1 MSKRRWRRPGWKGWV
16 AIVVAVLVVV
26 GGVGGW
32 LLTRG
37 GGTAATQALTV
48 QVTSGT
54 VKQTVSASGTIEPA
68 KTADLDF
75 AVSGTV
81 TKVYV
86 AAGDKVVKGQ
96 ALAKVDDAALVAS
109 RTAARASY
117 DAAVSQHTTDVDAG
131 ASDVQ
136 LAADETA
143 VVSAQASLDSAKQD
157 VANAVLR
164 STING
169 TVSAIDLAVGDVVSG
184 GSSGSGSG
192 GNGLSNAAS
201 SDSSSSS
208 SAVTVTSSNKF
219 IVDATVAADEA
230 SQVKKGMQAQ
240 VTVTGSSATIY
251 GTVQSV
257 GLVAQTSDGG
267 AAVFP
272 VTIAVTGKQKDL
284 YAGTSATASIIVK
297 QVPNVVSVMS
307 RAVQSS
313 GGSTY
318 VMKMVGGKA
327 VKTPV
332 KVGTVY
338 GTSTQILSGLK
349 AGDTVQVP
357 GITLPSGG
365 GNRNGNGGGT
375 GRTFQFG
382 PGGGGSGGGF
392 VGGPGAGGGAGLAGL
407 AVQKQALLGGGQ

>member
-1 MSKRRWRRPGWKGWV
+1 
-16 AIVVAVLVVV
+16 
-26 GGVGGW
+26 
-32 LLTRG
+32 
-37 GGTAATQALTV
+37 
-48 QVTSGT
+48 
-54 VKQTVSASGTIEPA
+54 
-68 KTADLDF
+68 
-75 AVSGTV
+75 
-81 TKVYV
+81 
-86 AAGDKVVKGQ
+86 
-96 ALAKVDDAALVAS
+96 
-109 RTAARASY
+109 
-117 DAAVSQHTTDVDAG
+117 
-131 ASDVQ
+131 
-136 LAADETA
+136 
-143 VVSAQASLDSAKQD
+143 
-157 VANAVLR
+157 
-164 STING
+164 
-169 TVSAIDLAVGDVVSG
+169 
-184 GSSGSGSG
+184 
-192 GNGLSNAAS
+192 
-201 SDSSSSS
+201 
-208 SAVTVTSSNKF
+208 VTSSNKF

>member
-1 MSKRRWRRPGWKGWV
+1 VSKRRWKRPGLKGWV
-16 AIVVAVLVVV
+16 AIVAVLVI
-26 GGVGGW
+26 GGGAGGW

-37 GGTAATQALTV
+37 GGTQAAQALTV

-86 AAGDKVVKGQ
+86 AAGDKVTKGQ
-96 ALAKVDDAALVAS
+96 ALAAVDDTALVAS
-109 RTAARASY
+109 RTAAQASY
-117 DAAVSQHTTDVDAG
+117 DAAVSQHTTDIDAG

-136 LAADETA
+136 LAADATA

-157 VANAVLR
+157 VTDAVLR

-169 TVSAIDLAVGDVVSG
+169 TVSAIDLAVGDVV
-184 GSSGSGSG
+184 GSSGG

-201 SDSSSSS
+201 SDSSSGS
-208 SAVTVTSSNKF
+208 SAVTVASTNKF
-219 IVDATVAADEA
+219 IVDGTVAADEA
-230 SQVKKGMQAQ
+230 SQVRKGMQAQ
-240 VTVTGSSATIY
+240 ITATGSSATIY

-257 GLVAQTSDGG
+257 GLVAQTSSSG

-272 VTIAVTGKQKDL
+272 VTIAVTGAQKGL
-284 YAGTSATASIIVK
+284 YAGTSATASVIVK

-318 VMKMVGGKA
+318 VMKMVDGKA

-338 GTSTQILSGLK
+338 GASTQILSGLK

-357 GITLPSGG
+357 GITLPSGT
-365 GNRNGNGGGT
+365 GNRTGSRTGQNRTFGTGGGFAGFGGGGGGT
-375 GRTFQFG
+375 FVAPGGFG
-382 PGGGGSGGGF
+382 GAPGGG
-392 VGGPGAGGGAGLAGL
+392 
-407 AVQKQALLGGGQ
+407 Q

>member
-1 MSKRRWRRPGWKGWV
+1 MSKRRWRRPGPKGWV
-16 AIVVAVLVVV
+16 AIVVAVLVV
-26 GGVGGW
+26 GGGAGGW

-37 GGTAATQALTV
+37 GGSQAAEALTV

-81 TKVYV
+81 TEVYV

-96 ALAKVDDAALVAS
+96 RLAAVDDTALVAS
-109 RTAARASY
+109 RTAAQASY
-117 DAAVSQHTTDVDAG
+117 DAAVSQHTTDVDAD

-136 LAADETA
+136 LAADQTA

-157 VANAVLR
+157 VTDAVLR

-169 TVSAIDLAVGDVVSG
+169 TVSSLDLAVGDVV
-184 GSSGSGSG
+184 GSGSG
-192 GNGLSNAAS
+192 GSGGSALSNAAS
-201 SDSSSSS
+201 SDSSGS
-208 SAVTVTSSNKF
+208 SAVTVASTNKF
-219 IVDATVAADEA
+219 IVEATVAADEA

-240 VTVTGSSATIY
+240 ITATGSSATIY

-272 VTIAVTGKQKDL
+272 VTIAVTGKQQGL
-284 YAGTSATASIIVK
+284 YAGTSATASVIVK
-297 QVPNVVSVMS
+297 QIPDVVSVMS
-307 RAVQSS
+307 RAVRSS
-313 GGSTY
+313 GSQTY

-327 VKTPV
+327 VKAPV
-332 KVGTVY
+332 QIGTVY
-338 GTSTQILSGLK
+338 GASTQILSGLK
-349 AGDTVQVP
+349 AGDSVQVP
-357 GITLPSGG
+357 GITLPSRTGN
-365 GNRNGNGGGT
+365 GNRTGSGNGQ
-375 GRTFQFG
+375 RTF
-382 PGGGGSGGGF
+382 GGGGFPAGGFSGGGF
-392 VGGPGAGGGAGLAGL
+392 SGGGR
-407 AVQKQALLGGGQ
+407 

>member
-1 MSKRRWRRPGWKGWV
+1 VSKRRWKRPGWKGWV
-16 AIVVAVLVVV
+16 AIVVAVLVI
-26 GGVGGW
+26 GGGAGGW

-37 GGTAATQALTV
+37 GGTQAAQALTV

-75 AVSGTV
+75 GVSGTV

-96 ALAKVDDAALVAS
+96 ALAVVDDTALVAA
-109 RTAARASY
+109 RTAAQASY

-136 LAADETA
+136 LAADQTA

-157 VANAVLR
+157 VTDAVLR

-169 TVSAIDLAVGDVVSG
+169 TVSSLDLAVGDVV
-184 GSSGSGSG
+184 GSSGG

-201 SDSSSSS
+201 SDSSSGS
-208 SAVTVTSSNKF
+208 SAVTVASTNKF
-219 IVDATVAADEA
+219 IVNATVAADEA

-240 VTVTGSSATIY
+240 ITATGSSATIY

-272 VTIAVTGKQKDL
+272 VTIAVTGAQKGL
-284 YAGTSATASIIVK
+284 YAGTSATASVIVK

-318 VMKMVGGKA
+318 VMKLVGGKA

-332 KVGTVY
+332 TVGTVY
-338 GTSTQILSGLK
+338 GASTQILAGLK

-357 GITLPSGG
+357 GITLPSGT
-365 GNRNGNGGGT
+365 GNRNGGGNG
-375 GRTFQFG
+375 RQSFQFG
-382 PGGGGSGGGF
+382 GGGGF
-392 VGGPGAGGGAGLAGL
+392 VGGPGGAGLAGL